1 LKEKISS
8 QETLDS
14 IVLKEGTFDL
24 MLRLNEEPKSFIEL
38 KEGRISPN
46 TVLSR
51 LRILQKL
58 QLVETKLFEVKKD
71 RRARIKYTLTGNGK
85 KLMKRY
91 MPIKPNYLQIR
102 DAMNKLENQIDEQ
115 KEAIKLLLTSM
126 KGNK

>member
-8 QETLDS
+8 QETLDN

>member
-8 QETLDS
+8 QETLDN

-71 RRARIKYTLTGNGK
+71 QRARIKYTLTDNGK